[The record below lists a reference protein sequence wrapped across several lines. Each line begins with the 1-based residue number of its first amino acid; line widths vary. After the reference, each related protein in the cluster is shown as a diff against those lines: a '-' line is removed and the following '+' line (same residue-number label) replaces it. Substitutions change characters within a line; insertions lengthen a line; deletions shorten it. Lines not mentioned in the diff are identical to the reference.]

1 MILPSKKV
9 FFDHEKGDSLGT
21 CKIFGQC
28 CRGPCCFSWNLEKSG
43 CPQHFPGIPVATWV
57 CERNITKKHMDM
69 YWYESNMAVTVDLE
83 LVSESHTQVFPHTV
97 NKKNCYPPS
106 NRTRHGENS
115 LQTHENPSLS
125 YLSKPLPISTDHF
138 RISLQ
143 QCYMAKKS
151 IGHFQEGIDHEGPI
165 H

>member
-1 MILPSKKV
+1 V
-9 FFDHEKGDSLGT
+9 
-21 CKIFGQC
+21 
-28 CRGPCCFSWNLEKSG
+28 NLTRKYS
-43 CPQHFPGIPVATWV
+43 HI
-57 CERNITKKHMDM
+57 RLTKKTAIRQAIEQGLGKM
-69 YWYESNMAVTVDLE
+69 SGVSGSALE
-83 LVSESHTQVFPHTV
+83 
-97 NKKNCYPPS
+97 C
-106 NRTRHGENS
+106 RTHGENS

>member
-69 YWYESNMAVTVDLE
+69 YWYESNIAVTVDLE

-106 NRTRHGENS
+106 NRTRLGEDEWCVRICFGMPN
-115 LQTHENPSLS
+115 TWRKFPTNPW
-125 YLSKPLPISTDHF
+125 KPKSI
-138 RISLQ
+138 ISLETTSNI
-143 QCYMAKKS
+143 YRS
-151 IGHFQEGIDHEGPI
+151 F
-165 H
+165 